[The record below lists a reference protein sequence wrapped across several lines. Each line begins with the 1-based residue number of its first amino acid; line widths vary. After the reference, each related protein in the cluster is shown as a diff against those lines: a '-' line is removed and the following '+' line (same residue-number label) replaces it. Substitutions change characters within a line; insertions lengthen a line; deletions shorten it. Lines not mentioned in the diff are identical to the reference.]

1 MWVHLCEC
9 VPLSLMCVCM
19 CLSLLCMRVYVCA
32 HLCVHA
38 STYLFACLYMKPS
51 ENIQRLHIS
60 REEEEKENLAG
71 PLKCPVLIISRTW
84 CGNKF
89 YLSFMHIFR
98 NKMLIHTPNMSTQ
111 QIPFVV
117 TLSKIVSFFILHLDS
132 MMQSNTPLLIIK
144 RKPRMLQRFVQGHSA
159 DKRVIIWY

>member
-1 MWVHLCEC
+1 MHLCEC

-19 CLSLLCMRVYVCA
+19 CLSLPCMRVYVCA

-71 PLKCPVLIISRTW
+71 PLKCPVLIISRT
-84 CGNKF
+84 
-89 YLSFMHIFR
+89 
-98 NKMLIHTPNMSTQ
+98 
-111 QIPFVV
+111 
-117 TLSKIVSFFILHLDS
+117 
-132 MMQSNTPLLIIK
+132 
-144 RKPRMLQRFVQGHSA
+144 
-159 DKRVIIWY
+159 